1 MAHKEIVYVKVATPG
16 STAGGI
22 ACLFS
27 VLGIFTLGVVFV
39 PLAAVIALVGSV
51 MAIMHLNIAGMAMNA
66 LAWFLVIIGIL
77 TSPVLLAFFFAILSA
92 LHIQY
97 T

>member
-1 MAHKEIVYVKVATPG
+1 MAHKEIIYVKQVNPG
-16 STAGGI
+16 STAGAL
-22 ACLFS
+22 ACAFA

-39 PLAAVIALVGSV
+39 PLAAFIALLGSV

-77 TSPVLLAFFFAILSA
+77 TSPVLLAFFFAMLSA
-92 LHIQY
+92 MHIQLS
-97 T
+97 